1 MNNLKVSPSYL
12 KILAGRQ
19 RTAARDISDATGDD
33 FDFVGD
39 IERTH
44 GLYVRAGVNG
54 IADAAGARKKAGEAV
69 KKVSEFLADQ
79 LDQATKIYTGTDQN
93 AGTDLNAQLHDA

>member
-19 RTAARDISDATGDD
+19 RTAAKDISDATGD
-33 FDFVGD
+33 DFVGD

-79 LDQATKIYTGTDQN
+79 LDQATKIYTGTDQTTGQN
-93 AGTDLNAQLHDA
+93 LDSQVRAD

>member
-1 MNNLKVSPSYL
+1 MKDLKVNPSYL

-19 RTAARDISDATGDD
+19 RTAGNDISDATGDG
-33 FDFVGD
+33 FVGD

-54 IADAAGARKKAGEAV
+54 IADAAIARKTAGEAV
-69 KKVSEFLADQ
+69 KRVSDFLADQ
-79 LDQATKIYTGTDQN
+79 LDDAAKKYARTDQN
-93 AGTDLNAQLHDA
+93 AGQNLNAQVHAD

>member
-1 MNNLKVSPSYL
+1 MKDLKVNPSYL

-19 RTAARDISDATGDD
+19 RTAGNDISDATGDG
-33 FDFVGD
+33 FVGD

-54 IADAAGARKKAGEAV
+54 IADAAIARKTAGEAV
-69 KKVSEFLADQ
+69 KRVSDFLADQ
-79 LDQATKIYTGTDQN
+79 LDDAAKNYASTDQH
-93 AGTDLNAQLHDA
+93 AGQDLGRHTLPD